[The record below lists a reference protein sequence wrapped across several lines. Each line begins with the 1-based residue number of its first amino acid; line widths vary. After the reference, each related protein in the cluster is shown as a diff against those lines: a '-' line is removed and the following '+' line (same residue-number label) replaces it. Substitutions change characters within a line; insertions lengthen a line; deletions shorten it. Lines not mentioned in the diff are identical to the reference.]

1 MIGISTNSF
10 FFSNT
15 QIILINKYIPKGF
28 KLIKE
33 RDQSKVNISNLDNL
47 ERSNNKRSKI
57 DAVSII

>member
-15 QIILINKYIPKGF
+15 QINLINKYIPKGF